1 MYPAAGGARKV
12 GGLGWLG
19 KPTATRG
26 SGMGKTAPDCSI
38 EKASRDEKQPVFP
51 RTEAIMPQFTHAVP
65 RGALLLVVVMATGR
79 AAAAIEPLPEPSPPA
94 CACPAP
100 ATASPLR
107 PVETARGLAV
117 SSCSSTACHGGP
129 KAGNHDVSSFAATL
143 WIDGDPH
150 ARAYEVLHEPRSQRM
165 ARLLGIGPAHQAREC
180 LACHSVQA
188 ESRGPLPKDI
198 LADGVGCA
206 ACHGDAT
213 EWEGRHYLPEWK
225 ALSHE
230 ERAALGYRDLGTP
243 LERAGTCVK
252 CHVGAAD
259 REVDHNLIAAGHP
272 RLFFELAAYQRLW
285 PRHWS
290 PRGKAEAAAD
300 FTERSWAVGQAAS
313 LQAVAELL
321 ETRARRAAEATAAA
335 GPERTARW
343 PEFAE
348 FDCYGCHQSLGDPAH
363 GDLDRGRPRPPG
375 SPAWQPWYVA
385 AALLLDAQTNA
396 EASAARELAAEVAEV
411 RRLFD
416 TDWAGADAE
425 RLRRIRFE
433 ARGMAGA
440 AERLAAD
447 LSARPVVMLDG
458 AAAAFDRATAAAPEE
473 WRHWDG
479 AVQMFLALEAARA
492 GGPAR
497 YDGRPPARIR
507 SALDDLR
514 HSLRFPPGVD
524 SPVGFEAER
533 FQRDRA
539 GVP

>member
-1 MYPAAGGARKV
+1 MPHFT
-12 GGLGWLG
+12 
-19 KPTATRG
+19 P
-26 SGMGKTAPDCSI
+26 SGRSSA
-38 EKASRDEKQPVFP
+38 F
-51 RTEAIMPQFTHAVP
+51 
-65 RGALLLVVVMATGR
+65 LLSVLAMVCPL
-79 AAAAIEPLPEPSPPA
+79 AAAVEPLPEPCPPA
-94 CACPAP
+94 RACPEP
-100 ATASPLR
+100 ATVNPLQ

-143 WIDGDPH
+143 WTGGDPH

-165 ARLLGIGPAHQAREC
+165 ARLLGIGPAHQARQC

-188 ESRGPLPKDI
+188 ESRAPLPKNV

-213 EWEGRHYLPEWK
+213 HWESRHFLPEWK
-225 ALSHE
+225 TLSHE
-230 ERAALGYRDLGTP
+230 ERAAVGYRHLGSP
-243 LERAGTCVK
+243 LERAGACVK

-259 REVDHNLIAAGHP
+259 REVDHDLIAAGHP

-290 PRGKAEAAAD
+290 PQGRAEAAAD

-313 LQAVAELL
+313 LRAVAELL
-321 ETRARRAAEATAAA
+321 ETRARRVAQAAADA
-335 GPERTARW
+335 GPERPARW

-348 FDCYGCHQSLGDPAH
+348 FDCYACHQSLGRTAGDGAH
-363 GDLDRGRPRPPG
+363 LGGPRPPG

-385 AALLLDAQTNA
+385 AALLLDAQAGAN
-396 EASAARELAAEVAEV
+396 ASAARELAAEVAEV
-411 RRLFD
+411 RRLFGAA
-416 TDWAGADAE
+416 WAGADEE

-447 LSARPVVMLDG
+447 LSAQPVVVLDG
-458 AAAAFDRATAAAPEE
+458 ATATFDRVTAAAPEE

-479 AVQMFLALEAARA
+479 AVQMFLALEAAQA

-497 YDGRPPARIR
+497 HDGRPPARIR
-507 SALDDLR
+507 SALEELR
-514 HSLRFPPGVD
+514 DSLRFPPGAD
-524 SPVGFEAER
+524 APLGFDAER
-533 FQRDRA
+533 FQHYRA
-539 GVP
+539 NVP

>member
-1 MYPAAGGARKV
+1 
-12 GGLGWLG
+12 
-19 KPTATRG
+19 
-26 SGMGKTAPDCSI
+26 
-38 EKASRDEKQPVFP
+38 
-51 RTEAIMPQFTHAVP
+51 MPQVFQTA
-65 RGALLLVVVMATGR
+65 RDGAFLLTVFSLCQM
-79 AAAAIEPLPEPSPPA
+79 AAAVEPLPAPA
-94 CACPAP
+94 PKAEACPLPEVCPAP
-100 ATASPLR
+100 ATVNPLR
-107 PVETARGLAV
+107 SVETARGLAV

-129 KAGNHDVSSFAATL
+129 KAGNHDVLSFAATL

-165 ARLLGIGPAHQAREC
+165 ARLLGIGPAHQARQC

-188 ESRGPLPKDI
+188 ESRAPLPKDI

-213 EWEGRHYLPEWK
+213 QWEGRHFLPEWK
-225 ALSHE
+225 TMSQA
-230 ERAALGYRDLGTP
+230 ERTALGYRDLGSP

-259 REVDHNLIAAGHP
+259 REVDHELIAAGHP
-272 RLFFELAAYQRLW
+272 RLFFELSAYQRLW

-300 FTERSWAVGQAAS
+300 FTERSWAVGQAAA
-313 LQAVAELL
+313 LHAVAELL
-321 ETRARRAAEATAAA
+321 ETRADRASQAAAEPA
-335 GPERTARW
+335 PDRTARW

-348 FDCYGCHQSLGDPAH
+348 FDCYACHQSLGRTPDGASE
-363 GDLDRGRPRPPG
+363 RSRPRPPG

-385 AALLLDAQTNA
+385 AALLLDAQGSADT
-396 EASAARELAAEVAEV
+396 SAARELAVEVAEV

-416 TDWAGADAE
+416 TDWAGTDEE

-433 ARGMAGA
+433 ARGMAAA

-447 LSARPVVMLDG
+447 LSARPTVTLDG
-458 AAAAFDRATAAAPEE
+458 ANAAFDRAAAAEPDE

-479 AVQMFLALEAARA
+479 AVQMVLALEAARA

-497 YDGRPPARIR
+497 HDGRPPARVRAAIE
-507 SALDDLR
+507 DLR
-514 HSLRFPPGVD
+514 DSLRFPPGVD
-524 SPVGFEAER
+524 TPLGFDAER